1 MNLKKLTFG
10 HIKGFSK
17 LSEENQNEFIALFK
31 DYVKNREPEKKRKN
45 YISES
50 QITSVFVTSQYNYR
64 VSFIAGQ
71 DVVLKTSKIDKTENP
86 IQEKIETEKVRLS
99 TDIHERLKAI
109 ADEENRSMR
118 EVIDTACQF
127 FLEHYNHNN

>member
-1 MNLKKLTFG
+1 MNLKNLTFG

-31 DYVKNREPEKKRKN
+31 DYVKNREPEKKRKT

-50 QITSVFVTSQYNYR
+50 QITSVYVTSQYNYR

-71 DVVLKTSKIDKTENP
+71 DVVLKTPKIDKTDNP
-86 IQEKIETEKVRLS
+86 IKEKVETEKVRLS
-99 TDIHERLKAI
+99 TGIHERLKAI
-109 ADEENRSMR
+109 ADKENRSMR
-118 EVIDTACQF
+118 EVFDTACQF
-127 FLEHYNHNN
+127 YLEHYNHNN